1 VFGPRLKTIEK
12 TADRT
17 VLRENS
23 VYVACIFPFVI
34 SVLPIALWIASPD
47 FRGTGA
53 VAIFLSLVSC
63 AMFFATGL
71 SALVTSTF
79 CISRV
84 AGTLTITRKLLRW
97 VIEKEYSATDI
108 LTVFADRTFKG
119 NRLMMRLRSGQVKRF
134 TIYGVYASL
143 EAQAGMVNG
152 LLHEA
157 RLSAGQAAARDPLV
171 H

>member
-1 VFGPRLKTIEK
+1 MFGPRLKSIEQ

-17 VLRENS
+17 VLRENP

-34 SVLPIALWIASPD
+34 SVLPIALWMVSPD

-79 CISRV
+79 S
-84 AGTLTITRKLLRW
+84 
-97 VIEKEYSATDI
+97 DI
-108 LTVFADRTFKG
+108 
-119 NRLMMRLRSGQVKRF
+119 
-134 TIYGVYASL
+134 
-143 EAQAGMVNG
+143 
-152 LLHEA
+152 
-157 RLSAGQAAARDPLV
+157 
-171 H
+171 